1 MPIFNEIEDIVELV
15 PMGLSRLRISSL
27 LVINN

>member
-1 MPIFNEIEDIVELV
+1 MPIFNEIGDIVELV
-15 PMGLSRLRISSL
+15 PMSLSRLRISSF